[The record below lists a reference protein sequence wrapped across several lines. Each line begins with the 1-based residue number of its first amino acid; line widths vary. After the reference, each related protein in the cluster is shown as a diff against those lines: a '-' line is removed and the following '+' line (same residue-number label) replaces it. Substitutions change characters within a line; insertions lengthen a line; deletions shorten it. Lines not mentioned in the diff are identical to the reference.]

1 MVAQTIRETYPYD
14 EENSGTYLIAALSHN
29 YQMVVENGVPAFTS
43 RVRLIRDTY
52 GIKEYDSKVK

>member
-1 MVAQTIRETYPYD
+1 
-14 EENSGTYLIAALSHN
+14 
-29 YQMVVENGVPAFTS
+29 MVVENGVPAFTS